1 VQHPTPTYQPPH
13 LFSFLFSPQFSLSAF
28 RHAIRIQMPDA
39 FDIDAVERRRRQN
52 RLAQRKRRDTV
63 KTQLQELEAD
73 NMELRAFKE
82 NIVRATQTRSALWDS
97 VDLLTATGRSHDYY
111 GQNPGMLSEASSY
124 FSCGDNQYIADMK
137 AAEPFV
143 SGFGILEM
151 EMPHAD
157 HVQML
162 SPMSPPNYSKT
173 PHSIGNSEHLGKDQ
187 ESPTHGG
194 SGVEPI
200 NMPRESAS
208 SKEGS
213 NSSNSSNG
221 NNHNK
226 NSNNN
231 NDKNSS
237 KNSKN
242 NKTKDK
248 NNNNNNNKS
257 NNTTNPS
264 AIKANSSDGRH
275 EALRIAVA
283 NGHVSMV
290 RLLIEHGADI
300 NASVGELGRTSLHD
314 AVAENDAKMVELLLD
329 NGADV
334 SAVDGSGMTALQIA
348 ASLGH
353 VDAAGV
359 LLQQKGAKK

>member
-1 VQHPTPTYQPPH
+1 MT
-13 LFSFLFSPQFSLSAF
+13 
-28 RHAIRIQMPDA
+28 IQMPDSSEV
-39 FDIDAVERRRRQN
+39 DAVERRRRQN

-82 NIVRATQTRSALWDS
+82 NIVRATQARSALRGP
-97 VDLLTATGRSHDYY
+97 VDLLTGTGRSHDYY
-111 GQNPGMLSEASSY
+111 GQNSVMLSDASSY
-124 FSCGDNQYIADMK
+124 FPCGDNQYIADMK

-143 SGFGILEM
+143 SGFSILEM
-151 EMPHAD
+151 EIPHAD

-162 SPMSPPNYSKT
+162 SPMSPPIYSKT
-173 PHSIGNSEHLGKDQ
+173 AHGMGNSEHLGKDHEGSTQ
-187 ESPTHGG
+187 WG
-194 SGVEPI
+194 SGVESP
-200 NMPRESAS
+200 NTPRESAS
-208 SKEGS
+208 SKES
-213 NSSNSSNG
+213 SSSSSN
-221 NNHNK
+221 NNNNNNNNIN

-231 NDKNSS
+231 
-237 KNSKN
+237 
-242 NKTKDK
+242 

-257 NNTTNPS
+257 NDTRDKTNSINYNSGNITS
-264 AIKANSSDGRH
+264 ARAIETNSSDGRH

-290 RLLIEHGADI
+290 RLLIKHGADV
-300 NASVGELGRTSLHD
+300 NAPVGELGRTSLHD
-314 AVAENDAKMVELLLD
+314 AVAENDANMVELLLD

-359 LLQQKGAKK
+359 LLQQKEAKR